1 MKHCKELRKKLQELK
16 EIYPEVI
23 SIVDNWQMFVQNHGE
38 EQTKEE
44 KRILNKYVKILKD
57 LEVLK

>member
-23 SIVDNWQMFVQNHGE
+23 DIVNNWQMMAESHDI
-38 EQTKEE
+38 QTHAE
-44 KRILNKYVKILKD
+44 KQILTKYVKILKD